1 MKEWINFIVQV
12 SLTSNKQKG
21 FKMTNLAKNILNAYN
36 SGVTDPSTI
45 LSMDIGSTENE
56 VSFIIEQLLLA
67 GLITNDGRSR

>member
-1 MKEWINFIVQV
+1 
-12 SLTSNKQKG
+12 
-21 FKMTNLAKNILNAYN
+21 MTNLAKNILNAYN